1 MCPFVSVSKENSYT
15 FSFVGKWLLV
25 CLQFFFLFFPLDYVS
40 IVLILCKISH
50 SRWPMSMPVQHV
62 QFQFQRQFIVSP
74 QASGLGQLARSWLW
88 LSQMLTLSAHGPKT
102 ISNQRPIL
110 RVQILDHMHLNRPKP
125 GLSSIRRITS
135 PLMKKCPAICISWYV
150 PISGH
155 LCWLISVRSNLPNQ
169 LAQFWLSI
177 LMYNNELE
185 DLCMGEHFFY
195 RT

>member
-25 CLQFFFLFFPLDYVS
+25 CLQFFFLFFSPWLCLNSADTMQNLSFALAHVYARATRSVS
-40 IVLILCKISH
+40 I
-50 SRWPMSMPVQHV
+50 PAPVYCE
-62 QFQFQRQFIVSP
+62 S
-74 QASGLGQLARSWLW
+74 SGLGQLARSWLW

-125 GLSSIRRITS
+125 GLSSIRRTTS